1 MEFEGDAKNVEAS
14 IDGLSDEYLSE
25 FKIVYYLR
33 QISFMPNKVKATI
46 DRCHRL
52 GVKVILDIDDYWNLN
67 PEHLMYEHYKAAN
80 VVKETEEAVRLVD
93 HVITTTDYFADK
105 IEKLNKNVTVLPN
118 CINPDDKQF
127 TTRDITNERVRFG
140 WIGGVYHKADI
151 ESISENFCRIARASD
166 IKDQYQI
173 CLGGYNVSYT
183 QNGMMPNPEYHSIE
197 KDMTCNYY
205 EFRGSDSTYLD
216 YLFTFTPTMEHIS
229 YDKSYRRLYAK
240 DVFNYGDLYNE
251 VDVCLVPLISNEFNR
266 CKSELKIVEAGY
278 MGKAVIV
285 SDTEPYTSWIK
296 HGVNGLK
303 VKDSRNNIDWYVNM
317 RKLILEP
324 NLRKDLAA
332 GLKETIT
339 EFFDMDT
346 HNSVRADLYKSLL

>member
-1 MEFEGDAKNVEAS
+1 
-14 IDGLSDEYLSE
+14 
-25 FKIVYYLR
+25 
-33 QISFMPNKVKATI
+33 
-46 DRCHRL
+46 
-52 GVKVILDIDDYWNLN
+52 
-67 PEHLMYEHYKAAN
+67 
-80 VVKETEEAVRLVD
+80 
-93 HVITTTDYFADK
+93 
-105 IEKLNKNVTVLPN
+105 
-118 CINPDDKQF
+118 
-127 TTRDITNERVRFG
+127 
-140 WIGGVYHKADI
+140 
-151 ESISENFCRIARASD
+151 
-166 IKDQYQI
+166 
-173 CLGGYNVSYT
+173 
-183 QNGMMPNPEYHSIE
+183 MMPNPEYDSIE

-205 EFRGSDSTYLD
+205 EFRGSNSTYLD

-346 HNSVRADLYKSLL
+346 HNEVRAELYKSLI